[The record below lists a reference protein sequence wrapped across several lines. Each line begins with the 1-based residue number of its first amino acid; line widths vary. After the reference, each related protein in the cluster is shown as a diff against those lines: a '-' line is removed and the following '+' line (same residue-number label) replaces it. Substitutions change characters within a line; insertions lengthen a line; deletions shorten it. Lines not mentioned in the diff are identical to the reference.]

1 MKCVSVNCHII
12 VLRFESTLAWNVE
25 KLIGVAKA
33 INGLHRIYVNIFGKT
48 KTEKHDPLFVYLSL
62 VKTIE
67 KFQPLFQEYESVHFF
82 TDGGPHHYK
91 SRHGILGFLRIVET
105 LSKVMDLRQTMFP
118 IIHTKKIQSF
128 CVRID

>member
-1 MKCVSVNCHII
+1 MKYESVECHII
-12 VLRFESTLAWNVE
+12 VLRFGSTLARKVE

-67 KFQPLFQEYESVHFF
+67 KFQPLFKERESVHFF
-82 TDGGPHHYK
+82 TDGGPHYYK
-91 SRHGILGFLRIVET
+91 SKCWNSWVFENCGVTFQSDGFET
-105 LSKVMDLRQTMFP
+105 NYV
-118 IIHTKKIQSF
+118 SF
-128 CVRID
+128 LLTSFSCC